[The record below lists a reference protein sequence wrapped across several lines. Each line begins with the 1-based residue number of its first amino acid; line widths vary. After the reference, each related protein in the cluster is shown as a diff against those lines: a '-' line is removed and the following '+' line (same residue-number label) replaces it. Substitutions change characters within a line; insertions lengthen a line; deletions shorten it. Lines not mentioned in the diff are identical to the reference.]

1 MRITRTQCKIL
12 GRLGASGGLA
22 SLNLRAQLVCFIFLE
37 DGGWWKYLLNILS
50 DLTVEVSSSVTRE
63 EERSPHIWKILSG
76 TSLATVVAVV
86 ALQKKKKLLTIPQT
100 KIYRSFFFVCIEREK
115 GNE

>member
-1 MRITRTQCKIL
+1 M

-22 SLNLRAQLVCFIFLE
+22 SLNLRAQLVCFLFLE
-37 DGGWWKYLLNILS
+37 DAGWWKYLLNIPS
-50 DLTVEVSSSVTRE
+50 NLTVEVSSSVTRE

-86 ALQKKKKLLTIPQT
+86 ALQKKKK
-100 KIYRSFFFVCIEREK
+100 SF
-115 GNE
+115 